1 MKTGDLGVDK
11 RIQVEVL
18 SGFSSG
24 KIRDVRKTDNG
35 IMLTI
40 AMFKSFTYPYSVL
53 KCDLI
58 NCRVFLLELEND
70 VCIND
75 LQEFKKYEIE
85 MEDAEFRNSKL
96 VVSCLIEEKMSSIL
110 IETEN
115 IKVYDELNNEI
126 SPLALYILTGLTNGI
141 DFHIREKTKKRTSS
155 SYTGKSVKFDENV
168 LDGLRKR
175 EQYWTRYEQKGP
187 KKPVDLLIGLDEYGV
202 KIFNEQEIKQLI
214 NICDGLLSTY
224 ITDNLYDQKIRYF
237 AEELKKLC
245 ETALLNNKWID
256 AIGD

>member
-1 MKTGDLGVDK
+1 MKTGDLGMDK
-11 RIQVEVL
+11 RIQAEVL

-24 KIRDVRKTDNG
+24 KILDVKETDNG

-40 AMFKSFTYPYSVL
+40 AMFGYFTYPYTVL

-58 NCRVFLLELEND
+58 NCREFLLELEND
-70 VCIND
+70 VCIKD
-75 LQEFKKYEIE
+75 LQEFQNYEIE

-96 VVSCLIEEKMSSIL
+96 VVSCLIEEKWSSIL

-155 SYTGKSVKFDENV
+155 SYTGESIKFDEAV
-168 LDGLRKR
+168 LDDLRKR
-175 EQYWTRYEQKGP
+175 EQYWARYEQKGP
-187 KKPVDLLIGLDEYGV
+187 KKPVDLVIGLDEYGV
-202 KIFNEQEIKQLI
+202 KIIYEQEIKQLI
-214 NICDGLLSTY
+214 NVCDGLLNTY
-224 ITDNLYDQKIRYF
+224 ITDNLDDQKIRYF

-245 ETALLNNKWID
+245 ETAVLNNKWVE